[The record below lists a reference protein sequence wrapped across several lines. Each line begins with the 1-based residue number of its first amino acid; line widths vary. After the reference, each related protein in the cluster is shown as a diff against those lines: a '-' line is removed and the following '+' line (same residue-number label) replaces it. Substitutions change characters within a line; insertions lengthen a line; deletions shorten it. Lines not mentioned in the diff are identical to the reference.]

1 MGSIDSTILALTIMP
16 AKELEHLFLRVL
28 PGKRDEATDLCRA
41 LTDLWRSVIVTFL
54 VANCAK
60 KADTLQEQ
68 SSRHEDFIHLSLIL
82 RLT

>member
-1 MGSIDSTILALTIMP
+1 MP

-28 PGKRDEATDLCRA
+28 PGKREATDLCRA

-54 VANCAK
+54 VADCAK

-68 SSRHEDFIHLSLIL
+68 SSRHEDFMHLSLIL